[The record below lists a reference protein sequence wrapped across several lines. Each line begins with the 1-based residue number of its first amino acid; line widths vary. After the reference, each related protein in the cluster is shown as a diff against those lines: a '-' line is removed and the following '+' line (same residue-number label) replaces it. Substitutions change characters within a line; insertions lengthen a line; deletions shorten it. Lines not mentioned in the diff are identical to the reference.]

1 MKILLLVIIV
11 LISSMIGYTYGEDFK
26 NRLIQLREMKRA
38 LIDFENDIVYLY
50 TPLPESLENIAHK
63 SKNPIKGFLNL
74 VSIKLKNNE
83 VNNVYMAFY
92 ESINEHKK
100 NMNLKDKDYDI
111 ILDLSKSLGETNIEG
126 QLKIFNLA
134 KEKLDYELS
143 IAENECN
150 RNIKVYRYLGVGIGT
165 MIAIFLM

>member
-143 IAENECN
+143 IAEHECN